1 MIRSTFIN
9 YILGQKALKKK
20 KEEEKKERREEEEK
34 FSVAISQISIHKP
47 PFRYSFHNKGIKV
60 TFKPT
65 MKILTQKKKKGEDFF
80 IFFGRKNENNFSKI
94 SYIRV

>member
-9 YILGQKALKKK
+9 YILGQKALKK
-20 KEEEKKERREEEEK
+20 EEEEEIKRREEEEK
-34 FSVAISQISIHKP
+34 FSVAISQISIHKA

-65 MKILTQKKKKGEDFF
+65 MKILTPKKKK
-80 IFFGRKNENNFSKI
+80 KK
-94 SYIRV
+94 

>member
-1 MIRSTFIN
+1 MIQSTFIN

-20 KEEEKKERREEEEK
+20 KKEEKKERREEEEK

-65 MKILTQKKKKGEDFF
+65 MKILTQKEKKNEK
-80 IFFGRKNENNFSKI
+80 IFFFFFCRKNENKF
-94 SYIRV
+94 